1 MISEGKLLAI
11 RYTLE
16 FLQADM
22 EMLYLSIKKDKQ
34 LFRAQLVSNTDSSYA
49 QHVGSMCL
57 LLQPPASKDKIYDE
71 QCHQIRSNWRTVL

>member
-11 RYTLE
+11 RRKLE

-34 LFRAQLVSNTDSSYA
+34 LFRAQLVSNTDDSCA
-49 QHVGSMCL
+49 
-57 LLQPPASKDKIYDE
+57 
-71 QCHQIRSNWRTVL
+71 